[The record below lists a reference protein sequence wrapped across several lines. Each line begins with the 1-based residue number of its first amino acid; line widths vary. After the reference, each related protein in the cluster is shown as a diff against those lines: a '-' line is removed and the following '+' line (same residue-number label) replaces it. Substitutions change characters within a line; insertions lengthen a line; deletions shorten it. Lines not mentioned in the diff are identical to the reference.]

1 MDGCNFRGR
10 ERKDKCYSP
19 GRLRTKKRRTPD
31 DGGEDTT
38 RTTVDDWEFLAVT
51 EGGLSSSEF
60 WELTLYD
67 WGLILERIR
76 AEQDK
81 IVSERRFQKDMWG
94 NWMATYVNF
103 KSKIKFEL
111 NDIYPREEDTNQP
124 SKEEN
129 ISKVEAALKNR
140 GIKDG

>member
-1 MDGCNFRGR
+1 
-10 ERKDKCYSP
+10 
-19 GRLRTKKRRTPD
+19 
-31 DGGEDTT
+31 
-38 RTTVDDWEFLAVT
+38 
-51 EGGLSSSEF
+51 
-60 WELTLYD
+60 
-67 WGLILERIR
+67 
-76 AEQDK
+76 
-81 IVSERRFQKDMWG
+81 MWG